1 MLFSGGGGSTFGG
14 EELNFGGGGEG
25 ANFRLVEGGTQF
37 DRNFITWRDG
47 KKVRKSTIQ
56 RSEPF
61 LKVRNSHPK
70 LFLRKGVLKIYIKFT
85 GEHPCRIVISI
96 KLLCNFIEITF
107 WHGCSINLLY
117 IFRTPLPKNTS
128 GLLLL

>member
-1 MLFSGGGGSTFGG
+1 MGVGKEQIFGWLR
-14 EELNFGGGGEG
+14 E
-25 ANFRLVEGGTQF
+25 GTQF
-37 DRNFITWRDG
+37 DRNFITWRNG

-61 LKVRNSHPK
+61 LKVRNSHPNV
-70 LFLRKGVLKIYIKFT
+70 FLRKGVLKIYIKFT

-96 KLLCNFIEITF
+96 KLLCNFIKITF

-117 IFRTPLPKNTS
+117 IFRTPLPKNVS